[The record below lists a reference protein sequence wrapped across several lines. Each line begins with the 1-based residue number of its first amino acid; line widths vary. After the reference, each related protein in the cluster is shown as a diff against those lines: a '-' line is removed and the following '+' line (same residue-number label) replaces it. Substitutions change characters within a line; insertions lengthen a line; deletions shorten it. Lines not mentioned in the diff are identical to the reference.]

1 MRIVAV
7 GSLTAGFVAASYDK
21 PEYKEL
27 PDETFPKERLNK
39 SAVIPKGIFLLIC
52 TPCPKIPD
60 SVH

>member
-39 SAVIPKGIFLLIC
+39 SAVIPKGNFLLI
-52 TPCPKIPD
+52 CPKIPD